1 MFSGRKNT
9 DADVVA
15 ACSSSKRKHGKAVQ
29 LDIQKKKRTSVSRM
43 GPKARQSPEQSER
56 DSEEALSEVL
66 EGFKMLEFK
75 DLRGFE
81 HFRIIVDGMP
91 IDDELSAE
99 VRNKYY
105 RLCYSQQSY
114 LHDNLIKSMNY
125 KLIAGIISEIV
136 NIADAI
142 KVSVISTPRFE
153 FANWDK
159 TLLAFEHLGMN
170 VGFLRVRLRRLV
182 SLTYETDDASETRR
196 FFAYRAEHS
205 RADDEIKN
213 METKLEELKGACNG
227 FASYLESLKCKAESY
242 QHMFQKEVAAPW

>member
-1 MFSGRKNT
+1 MFSEKDN
-9 DADVVA
+9 DADVIA
-15 ACSSSKRKHGKAVQ
+15 SNSSKRKHGKSVPV
-29 LDIQKKKRTSVSRM
+29 DVQKKKKTGMPRLV
-43 GPKARQSPEQSER
+43 PNVRQSAVQSEN

-75 DLRGFE
+75 DVKGFE
-81 HFRIIVDGMP
+81 NFSIIVDGMP
-91 IDDELSAE
+91 IDAELPNE

-105 RLCYSQQSY
+105 KLCYSQHAF
-114 LHDNLIKSMNY
+114 LHENLIKGMNY
-125 KLIAGIISEIV
+125 KLIAGIICETV

-142 KVSVISTPRFE
+142 KVSVLATPRVE

-170 VGFLRVRLRRLV
+170 VEFLRVRLRRLV
-182 SLTYETDDASETRR
+182 SIAYETDGASETRR
-196 FFAYRAEHS
+196 YLAYRNEQS

-227 FASYLESLKCKAESY
+227 FGSYLESLKSKAESY
-242 QHMFQKEVAAPW
+242 QHRLQKEAAAPW